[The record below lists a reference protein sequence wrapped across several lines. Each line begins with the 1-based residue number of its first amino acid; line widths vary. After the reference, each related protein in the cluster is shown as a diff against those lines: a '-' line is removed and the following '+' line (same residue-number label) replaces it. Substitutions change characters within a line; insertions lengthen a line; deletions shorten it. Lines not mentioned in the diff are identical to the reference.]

1 MAEQRI
7 YQNETIYLPDLAR
20 TNATV
25 TATFQD
31 CEIRG
36 PAVVVLLGNTVV
48 DGPTFGVAD
57 DDIESILFE
66 VQEGFKVGVI
76 GLQDCRIV
84 GGSTNLIGFVGTKE
98 MLDKMRAET
107 RIKKAP

>member
-66 VQEGFKVGVI
+66 AQEGFKVGNRAS
-76 GLQDCRIV
+76 GLPDRWRFYELDRLRGHEGDVGQDASRDP
-84 GGSTNLIGFVGTKE
+84 N
-98 MLDKMRAET
+98 
-107 RIKKAP
+107 